1 MHSTN
6 LFKSIFYTF
15 IVSIFIIGL
24 YFCTSLIVNGTI
36 ENYNKAAWYYHYN
49 QVEIDLTSNIDD
61 LKQHYVSMIGYQDER
76 LFQLENQ
83 EVSVYQLIHYPIEL
97 KNGEL
102 PKTEDEMIISR
113 EIADYLI
120 EHYQLESDQELLG
133 RELFDYHICGIASV
147 QMQNDWV
154 VYIKEIP
161 DSMTQRLLFAPS
173 TDMEVLHTQQGFTLN
188 QHDQVIGY
196 MQKIMK
202 ALDLFAVI
210 SLFCLGVDLL
220 LSKLSHFN
228 MKQTFILNVL
238 GILLSVGIIR
248 VSDGVLN
255 QWLSAIP
262 YLHMQRQW
270 GYLIVPIIFILIL
283 NLGIKKI
290 KFFN

>member
-6 LFKSIFYTF
+6 LFKYILYTF
-15 IVSIFIIGL
+15 IVSIWITCL

-49 QVEIDLTSNIDD
+49 QVDIEPTANIED
-61 LKQHYVSMIGYQDER
+61 LKQQYTSMIGYQDER
-76 LFQLENQ
+76 LFHLEDQ
-83 EVSVYQLIHYPIEL
+83 EITVYQLISAIALE
-97 KNGEL
+97 NGAM
-102 PKTEDEMIISR
+102 PKTENEVVISR

-120 EHYQLESDQELLG
+120 RLYQLEKDQDLFG
-133 RELFDYHICGIASV
+133 RDFLDYRICGITGV
-147 QMQNDWV
+147 QMQKEWV
-154 VYIKEIP
+154 IYIKEIP
-161 DSMTQRLLFAPS
+161 ASSTHRLLFSPS
-173 TDMEVLHTQQGFTLN
+173 TDMETLQEQSGFTLN

-202 ALDLFAVI
+202 ALDLLAIV

-228 MKQTFILNVL
+228 MLHTFILNGL
-238 GILLSVGIIR
+238 GIILSIGIICI
-248 VSDGVLN
+248 SDGALN
-255 QWLSAIP
+255 QWLSTIP
-262 YLHMQRQW
+262 YLQLQRQW
-270 GYLIVPIIFILIL
+270 AYLIVPSVFILIL